1 MSAKNPSYNCWGAC
15 GHKGG
20 KCSKCGPGGY
30 CCRQGWK
37 NCPVMLQRM
46 AQKNH
51 HSCVTCHAPKP
62 KPKPLCTSISAKNP
76 SYNCWGACGHKG
88 GKCSKCGPGGYCCR
102 QGWKNCP
109 AILIRFAQKN
119 HHSCITCRPGHL
131 RGDEEEEYQEDEDIE
146 EDESEVAEE

>member
-1 MSAKNPSYNCWGAC
+1 MLQRMAQKNHHSCVTCHAPKPKPKPLCSSMSAKNPSYNCWGAC

-88 GKCSKCGPGGYCCR
+88 GKCSKC
-102 QGWKNCP
+102 
-109 AILIRFAQKN
+109 
-119 HHSCITCRPGHL
+119 
-131 RGDEEEEYQEDEDIE
+131 
-146 EDESEVAEE
+146 